1 MHIFDARV
9 RGRVES
15 GLEVQ
20 KLEDNARQTLVPDTP
35 VQVESPTT
43 RQHALCAEH
52 FRGTPH
58 YLASTQ
64 GCHVSTVLH
73 AC

>member
-1 MHIFDARV
+1 VPRGRRRESVSSIDNAAQAVSRMHIFDARV
-9 RGRVES
+9 RGRVER

-43 RQHALCAEH
+43 PPAC
-52 FRGTPH
+52 
-58 YLASTQ
+58 
-64 GCHVSTVLH
+64 TVR
-73 AC
+73 